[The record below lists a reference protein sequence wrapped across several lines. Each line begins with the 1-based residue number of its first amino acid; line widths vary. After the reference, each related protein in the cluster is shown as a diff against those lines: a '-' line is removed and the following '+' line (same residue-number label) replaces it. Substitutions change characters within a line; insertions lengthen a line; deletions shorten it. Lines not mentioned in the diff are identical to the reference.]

1 MYLVVLYYLYLRR
14 EQEISGEPMYPSGQ
28 AQIALCLVTVQIAFG
43 AQTLSSAQGLIH
55 FLFWHAV

>member
-1 MYLVVLYYLYLRR
+1 MVLHLYLRR